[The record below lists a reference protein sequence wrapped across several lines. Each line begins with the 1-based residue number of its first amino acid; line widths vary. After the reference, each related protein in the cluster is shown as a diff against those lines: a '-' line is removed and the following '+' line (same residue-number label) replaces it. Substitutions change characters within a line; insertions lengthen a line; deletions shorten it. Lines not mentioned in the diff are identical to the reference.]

1 MFIPDPRKSA
11 NLPGSYQVGFMRR
24 VINKV
29 IRITGIE
36 KNSDYSVTVTIHGI
50 QSLSPGQIERII
62 INAFSD
68 PK

>member
-1 MFIPDPRKSA
+1 
-11 NLPGSYQVGFMRR
+11 MRR